1 MSDPIDYID
10 LTVDQPDQPLRL
22 RSKGIKSNAKS
33 RKRNSNKR
41 QAAQLQDSIMYV
53 LNLLNFKFIKFIE
66 LRFILEKY
74 QLKIHVKTSSQWKS

>member
-22 RSKGIKSNAKS
+22 RNRSIKNNVKS

-41 QAAQLQDSIMYV
+41 QNVPLQDSIMYV
-53 LNLLNFKFIKFIE
+53 LNLLNFDQIC
-66 LRFILEKY
+66 
-74 QLKIHVKTSSQWKS
+74 